1 MTHDP
6 ISQAGHSAAACE
18 HGHSAPQWR
27 RDARWSPCQQAAVR
41 QGKETRCTAG
51 PRAQRQL
58 SVGMRWQCVLMR
70 GIKLQV
76 SEEDM
81 KHAVKNLKENMHDL
95 LESLF
100 ENYARQLRADYPEQ
114 TIRKAV
120 VFASAIREF
129 ARLGYIELV
138 NVRLGIPADIP
149 KALVR
154 TIKRSRHHPIWIPGP
169 GFPDEPWDLFDQM
182 KPSMRGNEVV
192 WRHIPPQKRNTWRRC
207 SVH

>member
-1 MTHDP
+1 
-6 ISQAGHSAAACE
+6 
-18 HGHSAPQWR
+18 
-27 RDARWSPCQQAAVR
+27 
-41 QGKETRCTAG
+41 
-51 PRAQRQL
+51 
-58 SVGMRWQCVLMR
+58 MRWQCVLMR

-100 ENYARQLRADYPEQ
+100 EDYARQLRADYPEQ

-138 NVRLGIPADIP
+138 NVRLGYWSAFRR
-149 KALVR
+149 L
-154 TIKRSRHHPIWIPGP
+154 SFGP
-169 GFPDEPWDLFDQM
+169 
-182 KPSMRGNEVV
+182 
-192 WRHIPPQKRNTWRRC
+192 
-207 SVH
+207 

>member
-1 MTHDP
+1 
-6 ISQAGHSAAACE
+6 
-18 HGHSAPQWR
+18 
-27 RDARWSPCQQAAVR
+27 
-41 QGKETRCTAG
+41 
-51 PRAQRQL
+51 
-58 SVGMRWQCVLMR
+58 MRWQCVLMR

-76 SEEDM
+76 LEEDM

-138 NVRLGIPADIP
+138 DVRFGIPADIP